1 MVILKEFFAIL
12 GDLAILCPREGV
24 AYFYEKEILMKP
36 PVTDTQG
43 QKSLNLDIPQLLAK
57 LNRAFADEWI
67 AYYQYWL
74 CAKLVEGPIRP
85 AVAKELEEHAQEEYK
100 HAELL
105 ADRIIKLGGLP
116 VLSHEQWSTQAGCGY
131 DATKNAYVR
140 AVLEENIKAEQCAI
154 REYNE
159 ILTFIGDA
167 DPVTYDMIVKILDD
181 EVEHEVDLKR
191 LLNDLDHHEK
201 KA

>member
-1 MVILKEFFAIL
+1 
-12 GDLAILCPREGV
+12 
-24 AYFYEKEILMKP
+24 MKP
-36 PVTDTQG
+36 PITGTQG
-43 QKSLNLDIPQLLAK
+43 QKIVTLDIQKLLKK

-85 AVAKELEEHAQEEYK
+85 AVVEELEEHAREEYE
-100 HAELL
+100 HARLL
-105 ADRIIKLGGLP
+105 ADRIIELGGIP
-116 VLSHEQWSTQAGCGY
+116 VLSHEQWSTHAGCGY

-140 AVLEENIKAEQCAI
+140 AVLEENIKGEQCAI

-159 ILTFIGDA
+159 ILEFIGDA

-181 EVEHEVDLKR
+181 EVKHEVDLKR
-191 LLNDLDHHEK
+191 LLNDLEYHEK
-201 KA
+201 NAS